1 MVARAACEA
10 ADSVG
15 RVDEVSEGAAIDE
28 AIERTSTVAEGDAAL
43 QRGRAQALRG
53 EVGEMEVLPPPIEE
67 GRACRLAILDP
78 GISMSTDPETA
89 DGRLHSLEGG
99 GRGPCGNIL
108 VPAHAGG

>member
-1 MVARAACEA
+1 MARGACEA

-15 RVDEVSEGAAIDE
+15 RIDDVLEGAAIDE
-28 AIERTSTVAEGDAAL
+28 AIERTSTVAERDAAL

-78 GISMSTDPETA
+78 GLSMSTDPGRSTGVFTVLKAAAAVPTA
-89 DGRLHSLEGG
+89 TF
-99 GRGPCGNIL
+99 
-108 VPAHAGG
+108 